1 VNIHLVTVA
10 GGYVGT
16 LPRMLEH
23 YRTLGVESFF
33 VNVHLAREGDPVRE
47 EIEAVTRRFGCGV
60 ASVSIGDWQQLQRSL
75 YARQREQYPGDWFV
89 LADVDEF
96 QKYPRA
102 LRALI
107 EECDR
112 KGYEYIRGC
121 IVDRIARDG
130 RFPPLAADLP
140 IADQFPLGASVTNP
154 ILGADP
160 RKVVAVKGALPLV
173 KGQHHAI
180 AGVACPARECYA
192 QVHHFKW
199 VEGVGER
206 LAERA
211 EMLQRQGAPHWV
223 ESARFAEYYRMSG
236 GALNLDDPHLHVAE
250 AEPEYAPWE
259 VVKKIVLGFPR
270 VISPRVI
277 SPPAT

>member
-1 VNIHLVTVA
+1 MGA
-10 GGYVGT
+10 
-16 LPRMLEH
+16 LPQMLEH
-23 YRTLGVESFF
+23 YRELGIESFF
-33 VNVHLAREGDPVRE
+33 VNVHLAHERDPVRE
-47 EIEAVTRRFGCGV
+47 QIEAVTRRFGCGI
-60 ASVSIGDWQQLQRSL
+60 ASVSAGDWQQLLLPL

-96 QKYPRA
+96 HKYPVD
-102 LRALI
+102 LRATI

-112 KGYEYIRGC
+112 KGYDYIRGC
-121 IVDRIARDG
+121 FIDRIARDG
-130 RFPPLAADLP
+130 RFPPLTTDRP
-140 IADQFPLGASVTNP
+140 IGEQFPLGATLTNP
-154 ILGADP
+154 VLGADP
-160 RKVVAVKGALPLV
+160 RKVVAVKGALPLF

-211 EMLQRQGAPHWV
+211 ETLRRQGAAHWV
-223 ESARFAEYYRMSG
+223 ESARFAEYYRLSG

-250 AEPEYAPWE
+250 AEPDYAPWE
-259 VVKKIVLGFPR
+259 AVKKIVLKFPP
-270 VISPRVI
+270 VT